1 MFFTSWLFTSF
12 KKVFKKVCYIKNLRP
27 PSNSREA
34 KNPVFCPFNFA
45 MRVWVN
51 LPFEEECFLLVGF
64 SLVSRRS
71 SRKFVILKI

>member
-1 MFFTSWLFTSF
+1 MQVLISIWGRMFFTSWLFTSF
-12 KKVFKKVCYIKNLRP
+12 KKVFKKVCYIKFLRP

-51 LPFEEECFLLVGF
+51 LRGSPHLF
-64 SLVSRRS
+64 SSVNGE
-71 SRKFVILKI
+71 V